1 MACGCWHSRIP
12 ELGEGAMRKRMRFLI
27 MLLTAGLLAAACTG
41 AEGGDSGTTA
51 GSYPRNQTL
60 FTSGTQWGPPANWNP
75 IMNWAYSTGTVG
87 LVYETLFLYDPLT
100 DKFEP
105 WLAEKGDWTND
116 LTYEVTLRDGLTWSD
131 GQPITADDVVFT
143 INLGKME
150 TVPYHSMYNFISDVE
165 AVNDK
170 TVRVTFKEAR
180 YQQWANWIY
189 FNPIVPKHLWDKK
202 TEKDVTSGANEKPV
216 GSGPYLYETH
226 DQDRMVWKKND
237 KWWGR
242 DKLKLD
248 VKPKYIIDVVN
259 STNEA
264 ALGQLLEG
272 GIDLSNN
279 FLPGI
284 STLVKGGYKLQ
295 TYYKDAPYMLA
306 ANTTW
311 LVPNTTKAPMN
322 DAAFRRALAN
332 SIDLDKIVNSVYGQ
346 IVSKADPTGLL
357 PIWDKY
363 IDKSVVSELGPKFDP
378 ARAKSML
385 SEAGYRD
392 TNGDGFV
399 ENKDGAPV
407 SLKLATPSGWTDWN
421 EAARVIV
428 DSAKAAGIQIT
439 SETPADTVVQDQRES
454 GKFDLILDNQRQMD
468 NTPWRYYEYVFG
480 LPILDQQ
487 TTVNYGRYENQEAW
501 DLVNKLDEV
510 KVDDLAG
517 MNAITSQLQ
526 RIQLT
531 DEPAIPLWYNGLWSQ
546 YSNNVWTNWPSA
558 EQGPKFLPTMWRGY
572 LQRGAIKMLAAL
584 KPAPEQK

>member
-1 MACGCWHSRIP
+1 
-12 ELGEGAMRKRMRFLI
+12 MRKRMRFLI

-75 IMNWAYSTGTVG
+75 IMNWAYATGTVG

-332 SIDLDKIVNSVYGQ
+332 SVDLDKIVNSVYGQ

-399 ENKDGAPV
+399 ENKDGSPV

-572 LQRGAIKMLAAL
+572 LQRGAIKMLADL